1 MLTLIIGSLYLS
13 CQMNKARNKYD
24 YQVSR
29 SVTFQDVE
37 LLKDLNRDNLGSFQL
52 FGAPLYIDVMKIL
65 SFNKFQPIK
74 AQFSNAQLSA

>member
-1 MLTLIIGSLYLS
+1 
-13 CQMNKARNKYD
+13 MNKARNKYD

-29 SVTFQDVE
+29 SVTFQDV
-37 LLKDLNRDNLGSFQL
+37 DLNRDNLGSFQL